1 MAKAYKIFLL
11 VFLWI
16 SLTVGYFTLYVFFLT
31 SLKLNIPLM
40 GSFIDWA
47 IGFVGVILYFSVLIK
62 VALKLFPSKENKI
75 K

>member
-16 SLTVGYFTLYVFFLT
+16 SLTVGYFTLYVLFPA

-62 VALKLFPSKENKI
+62 VALKLFPPKENKI